1 MSDFNGQVVLI
12 TGAANGIGKAAAQQF
27 AARGAKLALSDIDG
41 EEMVAFAEELR
52 TSGAEVFQDEC
63 DVSDPQQVK
72 QFVVATIEQYG
83 QLDVAINNAG
93 VEMNHAKLADV
104 TLEAFDTTMA
114 VNVRGV
120 FLCMQQQLP
129 QMVKQGGGVI
139 LNVSSVAGLK
149 AAPTMSH
156 YAASKHA
163 VIGLTKSAAAEYG
176 KNNVRVNALCPFIT
190 HTDML
195 ERTLEHLP
203 NRDEALARMVA
214 PAPLRRAARV
224 EEVVSAMLMACHADN
239 SFMTGAE
246 IKVDG
251 GFTAV

>member
-1 MSDFNGQVVLI
+1 MSDFNDQVVLI
-12 TGAANGIGKAAAQQF
+12 TGAANGIGKVAAQQF
-27 AARGAKLALSDIDG
+27 AARGARLALSDIDG
-41 EEMVAFAEELR
+41 DLVASVANDLR
-52 TSGAEVFQDEC
+52 SQGANVFDAPC
-63 DVSDPQQVK
+63 DVTDPVQVQ
-72 QFVVATIEQYG
+72 QFVKGTIDQFG
-83 QLDVAINNAG
+83 RLDVAVNNAG
-93 VEMNHAKLADV
+93 VELSHAKLAEV

-120 FLCMQQQLP
+120 FLCMQQQIP

-139 LNVSSVAGLK
+139 LNLSSVAGLGG
-149 AAPTMSH
+149 APTMSH

-190 HTDML
+190 KTDML
-195 ERTLEHLP
+195 ERTLALMP
-203 NRDEALARMVA
+203 DRDEALAKLTA
-214 PAPLRRAARV
+214 PAPLRRAASAD
-224 EEVVSAMLMACHADN
+224 EVVSALMMACHPDN

-246 IKVDG
+246 VKVDG